1 MVQQNIRW
9 QQRFSNYRKALVKL
23 NQAVVLLS
31 EQIEREAVID
41 ELLQE
46 GLIQRFEYTH
56 ELAWKVMK
64 DYAEY
69 QGYTDVR
76 GSRDAIR
83 KALEMGLIDDRRWM
97 ETIEDRNLTMHNYD
111 NEIASEIYE
120 NIMNVYA
127 PLFVAFEGKMQSLIE
142 LIEQTG
148 IVLYQRE
155 ELS

>member
-1 MVQQNIRW
+1 MVQQTIRW

-23 NQAVVLLS
+23 NQAVELLS
-31 EQIEREAVID
+31 KHIERENTVD

-69 QGYTDVR
+69 QGYTDIR

-83 KALEMGLIDDRRWM
+83 KALEMNLIDDKHWM
-97 ETIEDRNLTMHNYD
+97 NTIEDRNLTVHNYD
-111 NEIASEIYE
+111 NEIASEIYD

-127 PLFVAFEGKMQSLIE
+127 PLFVAFESKMQSLIE
-142 LIEQTG
+142 PTLFD
-148 IVLYQRE
+148 
-155 ELS
+155 

>member
-1 MVQQNIRW
+1 MKVQQTIRW
-9 QQRFSNYRKALVKL
+9 QQRFNNYRKALVKL
-23 NQAVVLLS
+23 TQAVELLS
-31 EQIEREAVID
+31 GQFDREEAVD

-83 KALEMGLIDDRRWM
+83 KALEMGLIDNRAWM
-97 ETIEDRNLTMHNYD
+97 ETIEDRNLTVHNYD
-111 NEIASEIYE
+111 NEIASDIYE
-120 NIMNVYA
+120 HIMQVYY
-127 PLFVAFEGKMQSLIE
+127 PLFISFEQKMQSLIE
-142 LIEQTG
+142 PTLFD
-148 IVLYQRE
+148 
-155 ELS
+155 

>member
-1 MVQQNIRW
+1 MMVQQTIRW
-9 QQRFSNYRKALVKL
+9 QQRFNTYCKALAKL
-23 NQAVVLLS
+23 IQAVELLS
-31 EQIEREAVID
+31 EQIKREEAVD

-97 ETIEDRNLTMHNYD
+97 ETIEDRNLTVHNYD

-120 NIMNVYA
+120 NIMKAYS
-127 PLFVAFEGKMQSLIE
+127 PLFVDFAKKMQSLVE
-142 LIEQTG
+142 PTLFD
-148 IVLYQRE
+148 
-155 ELS
+155 

>member
-9 QQRFSNYRKALVKL
+9 QQRFSNYQKALVKL

-83 KALEMGLIDDRRWM
+83 KALEMGLIDDRSWM
-97 ETIEDRNLTMHNYD
+97 ETIEDRNLTVHNYD

-127 PLFVAFEGKMQSLIE
+127 PLFVTFEGKMQSLIE
-142 LIEQTG
+142 PTLFD
-148 IVLYQRE
+148 
-155 ELS
+155 

>member
-1 MVQQNIRW
+1 MMVQQTIRW
-9 QQRFSNYRKALVKL
+9 QQRFNNYCKALAKL
-23 NQAVVLLS
+23 VQAVELLS
-31 EQIEREAVID
+31 KQTEREEAVD

-97 ETIEDRNLTMHNYD
+97 ETIEDRNLTVHNYD

-120 NIMNVYA
+120 NIMKAYS
-127 PLFVAFEGKMQSLIE
+127 PLFVDFAKKMQSLVE
-142 LIEQTG
+142 PTLFD
-148 IVLYQRE
+148 
-155 ELS
+155 

>member
-1 MVQQNIRW
+1 MMVQQTIRW
-9 QQRFSNYRKALVKL
+9 QQRFNNYCKALAKL
-23 NQAVVLLS
+23 IQAVELLS
-31 EQIEREAVID
+31 EQIKREEAVD

-97 ETIEDRNLTMHNYD
+97 ETIEDRNLTVHNYD
-111 NEIASEIYE
+111 NEIVLEIYK
-120 NIMNVYA
+120 NIMHTYS
-127 PLFVAFEGKMQSLIE
+127 PLFVDFAKKMQSLVE
-142 LIEQTG
+142 PSLFD
-148 IVLYQRE
+148 
-155 ELS
+155 

>member
-1 MVQQNIRW
+1 MAQQTIRW
-9 QQRFSNYRKALVKL
+9 QQRFNNYRKALAKL
-23 NQAVVLLS
+23 TQAVELLS
-31 EQIEREAVID
+31 EQINREEAVD

-83 KALEMGLIDDRRWM
+83 KALEMGLIDDRHWM
-97 ETIEDRNLTMHNYD
+97 ETIEDRNLTVKNYD
-111 NEIASEIYE
+111 NEVAAEIYE
-120 NIMNVYA
+120 NIMQIYH
-127 PLFVAFEGKMQSLIE
+127 PLFLAFSQKMQSLIE
-142 LIEQTG
+142 PTLFD
-148 IVLYQRE
+148 
-155 ELS
+155 

>member
-1 MVQQNIRW
+1 MVQQTIRW
-9 QQRFSNYRKALVKL
+9 QQRFNNYRKALVKL
-23 NQAVVLLS
+23 AQAVELLS
-31 EQIEREAVID
+31 GQVNREEAVD

-83 KALEMGLIDDRRWM
+83 KALEMGLVDDRRWM
-97 ETIEDRNLTMHNYD
+97 ETIEDRNP
-111 NEIASEIYE
+111 
-120 NIMNVYA
+120 NI
-127 PLFVAFEGKMQSLIE
+127 KQIK
-142 LIEQTG
+142 QTG
-148 IVLYQRE
+148 ILLYHESLNHKSRQ
-155 ELS
+155 

>member
-1 MVQQNIRW
+1 MAQQTIRW
-9 QQRFSNYRKALVKL
+9 QQRFNNYRKALAKL
-23 NQAVVLLS
+23 TQAVELLS
-31 EQIEREAVID
+31 SQINHEEAVD

-83 KALEMGLIDDRRWM
+83 KALEMGLIDDKRWM
-97 ETIEDRNLTMHNYD
+97 ETIEDRYLT
-111 NEIASEIYE
+111 ASHYE
-120 NIMNVYA
+120 KETIDNVYHHITSLYTV
-127 PLFVAFEGKMQSLIE
+127 LFTNFANNIQLNTKHSNL
-142 LIEQTG
+142 
-148 IVLYQRE
+148 
-155 ELS
+155 

>member
-1 MVQQNIRW
+1 MAQQTIRW
-9 QQRFSNYRKALVKL
+9 RQRFNNYRKALAKL
-23 NQAVVLLS
+23 TQAVELLS
-31 EQIEREAVID
+31 GQVSREEAVD

-83 KALEMGLIDDRRWM
+83 KALEMDLIDDSRWM
-97 ETIEDRNLTMHNYD
+97 ETIEDRNLTVHNYD
-111 NEIASEIYE
+111 NEVATEIYE
-120 NIMNVYA
+120 NIMQTYH
-127 PLFVAFEGKMQSLIE
+127 PLFLAFEQKMQSLVE
-142 LIEQTG
+142 PSLFH
-148 IVLYQRE
+148 
-155 ELS
+155 

>member
-1 MVQQNIRW
+1 MAQQNIRW
-9 QQRFSNYRKALVKL
+9 QQRFANYRKALVKL
-23 NQAVVLLS
+23 TQAVVLLS
-31 EQIEREAVID
+31 KQTGGETVVD

-83 KALEMGLIDDRRWM
+83 KALEMNLIDDKRWM
-97 ETIEDRNLTMHNYD
+97 ETIEDRNLTVHNYD
-111 NEIASEIYE
+111 NEIALEIYD

-127 PLFVAFEGKMQSLIE
+127 PLFIAFEHKMQSLTE
-142 LIEQTG
+142 PTLFD
-148 IVLYQRE
+148 
-155 ELS
+155 

>member
-1 MVQQNIRW
+1 MTKQDIRW
-9 QQRFSNYRKALVKL
+9 QQRFSNYRKALAKL
-23 NQAVVLLS
+23 TQAVNLLS
-31 EQIEREAVID
+31 VQVERDESVD

-83 KALEMGLIDDRRWM
+83 KALEMNLIDDRRWM
-97 ETIEDRNLTMHNYD
+97 ETIEDRNLTSRYC
-111 NEIASEIYE
+111 E
-120 NIMNVYA
+120 NKELTEVLDRIENVYY
-127 PLFVAFEGKMQSLIE
+127 PMFGAFKKKMEKLC
-142 LIEQTG
+142 
-148 IVLYQRE
+148 
-155 ELS
+155 

>member
-1 MVQQNIRW
+1 MVQQTIRW
-9 QQRFSNYRKALVKL
+9 QQRFNNYRKALVKL
-23 NQAVVLLS
+23 AQAVELLS
-31 EQIEREAVID
+31 GQVNREEAVD
-41 ELLQE
+41 ELMQE

-83 KALEMGLIDDRRWM
+83 KALEMGLVDDRRWM
-97 ETIEDRNLTMHNYD
+97 ETIEDRNLTVHNYD

-120 NIMNVYA
+120 HIMKIYY
-127 PLFVAFEGKMQSLIE
+127 PLFMSFEQKMQSLVE
-142 LIEQTG
+142 PTLFD
-148 IVLYQRE
+148 
-155 ELS
+155 

>member
-1 MVQQNIRW
+1 MIKQDIRW
-9 QQRFSNYRKALVKL
+9 QQRFSNYRKALAKL
-23 NQAVVLLS
+23 IQAVDLLS
-31 EQIEREAVID
+31 VQIERDESVA

-83 KALEMGLIDDRRWM
+83 KALEMNLIDDRRWM
-97 ETIEDRNLTMHNYD
+97 ETIEDRNLTVHNYRAGCKLRRYILRCCPWD
-111 NEIASEIYE
+111 RNRVPVSYLGSDLTRFLL
-120 NIMNVYA
+120 
-127 PLFVAFEGKMQSLIE
+127 PFH
-142 LIEQTG
+142 
-148 IVLYQRE
+148 
-155 ELS
+155 

>member
-1 MVQQNIRW
+1 MAQQNIRW
-9 QQRFSNYRKALVKL
+9 QQRFANYRKALVKL
-23 NQAVVLLS
+23 TQAVVLLS
-31 EQIEREAVID
+31 KQTGGETVVD

-83 KALEMGLIDDRRWM
+83 KALEMNLIDDKRWM
-97 ETIEDRNLTMHNYD
+97 DTIEDRNLTVHNYD
-111 NEIASEIYE
+111 NEIASEIYD
-120 NIMNVYA
+120 NIMSVYA

-142 LIEQTG
+142 PTLFD
-148 IVLYQRE
+148 
-155 ELS
+155 

>member
-1 MVQQNIRW
+1 MMAQQTIRW
-9 QQRFSNYRKALVKL
+9 RQRFNNYRKALAKL
-23 NQAVVLLS
+23 TQAVELLS
-31 EQIEREAVID
+31 GQVSREEAVD

-83 KALEMGLIDDRRWM
+83 KALEMDLIDDSRWM
-97 ETIEDRNLTMHNYD
+97 ETIEDRNLTVHNYD
-111 NEIASEIYE
+111 NEVATEIYG
-120 NIMNVYA
+120 NIMQTYH
-127 PLFVAFEGKMQSLIE
+127 PLFLAFEQKMQSLVE
-142 LIEQTG
+142 PSLFH
-148 IVLYQRE
+148 
-155 ELS
+155 

>member
-1 MVQQNIRW
+1 MANQTPRW
-9 QQRFSNYRKALVKL
+9 QQRFNNYRKALAKL
-23 NQAVVLLS
+23 TQAVELLS
-31 EQIEREAVID
+31 EQINREEAVD

-83 KALEMGLIDDRRWM
+83 KALEMGLIDDKRWM
-97 ETIEDRNLTMHNYD
+97 ETIEDRHLTASHYEKETID
-111 NEIASEIYE
+111 NVCHHITSLYT
-120 NIMNVYA
+120 V
-127 PLFVAFEGKMQSLIE
+127 LFTNFANKMQ
-142 LIEQTG
+142 TF
-148 IVLYQRE
+148 V
-155 ELS
+155 

>member
-1 MVQQNIRW
+1 MVQQTIRW
-9 QQRFSNYRKALVKL
+9 QQRFKNYRKAFVKL
-23 NQAVVLLS
+23 AQAVELLS
-31 EQIEREAVID
+31 GQVNREEAVD

-83 KALEMGLIDDRRWM
+83 KAMEMGLVDDRRWM
-97 ETIEDRNLTMHNYD
+97 ETIEDRNLTVHNYD

-120 NIMNVYA
+120 HIMKAYY
-127 PLFVAFEGKMQSLIE
+127 PLFMSFEQKMQSLVE
-142 LIEQTG
+142 PTLFD
-148 IVLYQRE
+148 
-155 ELS
+155 